1 MTENGKCWHMDEL
14 AIAMRLREEM
24 FKGIDLTGVPH
35 ETQILL
41 GQRFASLISQ
51 TSMAGAS
58 MTVESDVVLI
68 AANEEGQEAHVHASG
83 SVLKRASTGFRG
95 ILEET
100 APTEIRLR
108 KPGDNDQALQ
118 PIAAV
123 RWVMEVVH
131 ASVAR
136 GTVLPASGAAS
147 MHVDVPTPPLSIL
160 LAACQIADCWDF
172 PAVLSAA
179 ASCLHSSVRAQEEDF
194 GTIASCL
201 VKLLHLAH
209 RDDGADISPHLTLR
223 VATEKVLACV
233 VPVSRLGS
241 VLKTFDLEQ
250 VCRVINQIQDE
261 IVELKPLTLR
271 GSTALERGWW
281 TDFKPIQS
289 DITHRPSAYGVRL
302 KSARPNMN
310 HHHEGSRAKVQG
322 RYDDA
327 YEAQASQRTAFTFRV
342 QVMPA
347 AQAANT
353 SGADEMGE
361 GRLEVNLYNSDGAAA
376 LLEKT
381 SHLWLLDGAGQK
393 TVMTLWP
400 HAGGTHPPRQGIGFA
415 NVMGHVITSAMAR
428 ADATFSVGLKMSDL
442 GSIQIGGTIVI
453 SKLQLQYEVL
463 CRWQNVTGRQRIS
476 SPSQIVST
484 FMRLQQD
491 CGAHEVHVG
500 VSLRRVPP
508 SPGWRKTNVQV
519 RLAAVRV
526 RRPQSDDCS
535 PTTVLCESM
544 LQYVCARLEKHHG
557 RVNRAMHQL
566 DFRSIMF
573 VLRSPFYGRH
583 VCTSPQHE
591 MCLFRF
597 ALDWVRQPSRTS
609 VEINAVMNQIYFA
622 GLPVE
627 VLLHVSSFS
636 PYCRAYRTHAQRL
649 LALCQ
654 DTSLNVKQMVEL
666 GLAAKY
672 AFSCGKD
679 DHQNELR
686 RQLVADLNALA
697 ENSSLGH
704 AAEDV
709 AFRTLQ
715 AHVPSRL
722 SFEEDSS
729 YPDPRKLHEMLM
741 RCAVYEDS
749 NRKRYEFTYKRYES
763 ELKKAKSELTEAL
776 AQVEAMREAARVGVA
791 ASPIHDHSSEEV
803 TTA

>member
-1 MTENGKCWHMDEL
+1 MTENGKCWRMDEL
-14 AIAMRLREEM
+14 SSAMRLREEM

-100 APTEIRLR
+100 APTEIRLH

-179 ASCLHSSVRAQEEDF
+179 ASCLHSSVRAQEDF

-223 VATEKVLACV
+223 VAIEKVLACV

-289 DITHRPSAYGVRL
+289 DITHRASAYGVRL
-302 KSARPNMN
+302 KRARPNMD
-310 HHHEGSRAKVQG
+310 HHHEAYDMSEVVLAKAQG

-342 QVMPA
+342 QVKPA

-353 SGADEMGE
+353 SNADEMGE
-361 GRLEVNLYNSDGAAA
+361 GRLDVFLYNSDGAAA
-376 LLEKT
+376 LLCKVT
-381 SHLWLLDGAGQK
+381 S
-393 TVMTLWP
+393 
-400 HAGGTHPPRQGIGFA
+400 
-415 NVMGHVITSAMAR
+415 
-428 ADATFSVGLKMSDL
+428 
-442 GSIQIGGTIVI
+442 GS
-453 SKLQLQYEVL
+453 L
-463 CRWQNVTGRQRIS
+463 TGR
-476 SPSQIVST
+476 
-484 FMRLQQD
+484 
-491 CGAHEVHVG
+491 G
-500 VSLRRVPP
+500 
-508 SPGWRKTNVQV
+508 K
-519 RLAAVRV
+519 
-526 RRPQSDDCS
+526 RP
-535 PTTVLCESM
+535 L
-544 LQYVCARLEKHHG
+544 
-557 RVNRAMHQL
+557 
-566 DFRSIMF
+566 
-573 VLRSPFYGRH
+573 
-583 VCTSPQHE
+583 
-591 MCLFRF
+591 
-597 ALDWVRQPSRTS
+597 
-609 VEINAVMNQIYFA
+609 
-622 GLPVE
+622 
-627 VLLHVSSFS
+627 
-636 PYCRAYRTHAQRL
+636 
-649 LALCQ
+649 
-654 DTSLNVKQMVEL
+654 
-666 GLAAKY
+666 
-672 AFSCGKD
+672 
-679 DHQNELR
+679 
-686 RQLVADLNALA
+686 
-697 ENSSLGH
+697 
-704 AAEDV
+704 
-709 AFRTLQ
+709 
-715 AHVPSRL
+715 
-722 SFEEDSS
+722 
-729 YPDPRKLHEMLM
+729 
-741 RCAVYEDS
+741 
-749 NRKRYEFTYKRYES
+749 
-763 ELKKAKSELTEAL
+763 
-776 AQVEAMREAARVGVA
+776 
-791 ASPIHDHSSEEV
+791 
-803 TTA
+803 